1 MDYMKRWAKTHPRVV
16 VYFDLADYEHV
27 RKRADELGLT
37 ISEFIKR
44 AVKGGLVGEYER
56 GFYEGYRAGLRDGH
70 YSELVARF
78 GEPALELIVD
88 LRRDEKLRKVK
99 LAILE
104 GIIKFCS
111 EARGGGGEH
120 VINKICVIDSAI
132 DGFRRAGI
140 ELEGG
145 SAIEKETAIE
155 RSVKDYLDF
164 LVRIGVLK
172 AIISGKNVT
181 YSLNAPDLIKEILA
195 REGKTK
201 PQAQY

>member
-1 MDYMKRWAKTHPRVV
+1 MGKQVGKSREDSEKMDYMKRWAKTHPRVV

-140 ELEGG
+140 ELEGRLLRRKQLLRG
-145 SAIEKETAIE
+145 ALRITSISWSGLACL
-155 RSVKDYLDF
+155 RPLF
-164 LVRIGVLK
+164 LVRMLH
-172 AIISGKNVT
+172 T
-181 YSLNAPDLIKEILA
+181 H
-195 REGKTK
+195 
-201 PQAQY
+201 